1 MRFDT
6 LLIANRGEIALRVFR
21 SARAMG
27 LRVVAVHSPEDAG
40 APHVRA
46 ADEAALV
53 PGYLDGA
60 PIIAAAQAT
69 GAGAVHPGYGFL
81 AEDAGF
87 AAACAAAGLV
97 FVGPAPGAIAE
108 MGSKARAKEIAL
120 AAGVPCLPGWQGAAQ
135 DDASLIAA
143 AEGLGFPLMIK
154 AAAGGGGRGMRRVD
168 RVGDLPGALAA
179 ARAEALA
186 GFNDARLIL
195 ERALAGARHVEVQ
208 VLGDSHGTIWA
219 LGTRDCSLQ
228 RRHQKLIEEAPAP
241 FLPPDLVQGMEDAA
255 RHLGHAV
262 GYVGAGTVEFLVAEG
277 AFHFLEMNTRLQVEH
292 PVTEAV
298 FGIDLVDWQIRI
310 AMGAALPPAPPA
322 PKGHAIEARLCAE
335 DGDYLPQTGRVVLW
349 QPPAGA
355 RVDHALEQGQ
365 IIGGAYDSMLAKVI
379 VHGEGREDA
388 RLGLIAALDRLVLE
402 GVEHNAQ
409 ALVRMLAL
417 PEFAAGRMD
426 TGTLDALPA
435 TPPSPPQPEI
445 LALAAFLFAAR
456 DPAGDP
462 RFGWTNGPAM
472 HLPFVLEA
480 AGTRYPFRVRVA
492 RARDA
497 FVLQADDLTLALTP
511 QGPAAWRLAR
521 DGRSR
526 SYPFAFEGGALF
538 LSGHRFTDA
547 THAAPQKR
555 AQSGGGQVLAPM
567 AGRLAALL
575 VRDGETVAQGQPIA
589 LLEAMKMQHPLPAPR
604 AGQVRL
610 LASEGAQLSA
620 RQLVARIGEAE

>member
-6 LLIANRGEIALRVFR
+6 LLVANRGEIALRIFR
-21 SARAMG
+21 TARAMG
-27 LRVVAVHSPEDAG
+27 LRVVAVHSPQDAG

-46 ADEAALV
+46 ADEAVLV
-53 PGYLDGA
+53 PGYLDA
-60 PIIAAAQAT
+60 AAIIAAAQAT

-87 AAACAAAGLV
+87 AAACAEAELV
-97 FVGPAPGAIAE
+97 FIGPAPATIAE
-108 MGSKARAKEIAL
+108 MGNKARAKEIAL

-135 DDASLIAA
+135 DDASLCAA
-143 AEGLGFPLMIK
+143 AEALGFPLMIK
-154 AAAGGGGRGMRRVD
+154 AAAGGGGRGMRRVE
-168 RVGDLPGALAA
+168 RGADLPAALAA

-195 ERALAGARHVEVQ
+195 ERALDGARHVEVQ

-241 FLPPDLVQGMEDAA
+241 ALVPALVQGMEDAA
-255 RHLGHAV
+255 RRLARVV
-262 GYVGAGTVEFLVAEG
+262 GYVGAGTVEFLVAGG

-298 FGIDLVDWQIRI
+298 FGVDLVEWQIRI
-310 AMGAALPPAPPA
+310 AMGAALPPAPPM

-335 DGDYLPQTGRVVLW
+335 DGDYLPQTGRVALW
-349 QPPAGA
+349 QPPAGI
-355 RVDHALEQGQ
+355 RVDHALDQGQ
-365 IIGGAYDSMLAKVI
+365 AIGGAYDSMLAKVI
-379 VHGEGREDA
+379 VHGETRDAA
-388 RLGLIAALDRLVLE
+388 RLGLIAALNRLVLE

-426 TGTLDALPA
+426 TSTLDALPA

-456 DPAGDP
+456 DHAGDP

-472 HLPFVLEA
+472 AVPFVLET
-480 AGTRYPFRVRVA
+480 AGARYPFRVRVA

-511 QGPAAWRLAR
+511 EGPGAWRLAQE
-521 DGRSR
+521 GRAR
-526 SYPFAFEGGALF
+526 VHRFAFDGDALF
-538 LSGHRFTDA
+538 LSGQRFTDE
-547 THAAPQKR
+547 THAPPQTR
-555 AQSGGGQVLAPM
+555 AQSGDGQVIAPM

-575 VRDGETVAQGQPIA
+575 VREGDSVAQGQPIA

-604 AGQVRL
+604 AGIVRL
-610 LASEGAQLSA
+610 FASEGAQLSA
-620 RQLVARIGEAE
+620 RQLLARIGEAE